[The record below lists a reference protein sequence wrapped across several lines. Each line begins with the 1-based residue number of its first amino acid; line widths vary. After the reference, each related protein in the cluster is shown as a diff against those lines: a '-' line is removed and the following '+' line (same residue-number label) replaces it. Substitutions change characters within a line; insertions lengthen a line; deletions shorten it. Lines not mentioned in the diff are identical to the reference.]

1 MWVPSERIVD
11 ICQEL
16 QRYEKLE
23 IEVKQLTGHNFESLR
38 NLFLLGYTLQH
49 PTATELT
56 FREIARSFDERR

>member
-11 ICQEL
+11 LCQEL

-38 NLFLLGYTLQH
+38 NLFALGYTLQN
-49 PTATELT
+49 PTAQHLT
-56 FREIARSFDERR
+56 FTEIARSFDEGR